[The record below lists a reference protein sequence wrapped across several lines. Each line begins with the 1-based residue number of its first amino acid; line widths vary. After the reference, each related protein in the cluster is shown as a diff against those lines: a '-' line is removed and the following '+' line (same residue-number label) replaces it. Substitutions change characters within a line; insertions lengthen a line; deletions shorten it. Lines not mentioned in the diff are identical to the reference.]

1 MVMDTLQIRLGH
13 GLVELIDSLVK
24 KGIYSSRSDFIRD
37 AVRKQ
42 MALNNLDRMVGI
54 IPNTGDSVEEVRE
67 IRRKLSKEIK
77 SFKDVEKINRMYSD

>member
-13 GLVELIDSLVK
+13 GLVEFIDSQIK

-37 AVRKQ
+37 TVRKQ
-42 MALNNLDRMVGI
+42 MALYNLDRMVGI

>member
-54 IPNTGDSVEEVRE
+54 IPNTGDSVEEVRD

>member
-37 AVRKQ
+37 TVRKQ
-42 MALNNLDRMVGI
+42 MALYNLDRMVGI

>member
-54 IPNTGDSVEEVRE
+54 IPNTGDSVQEVRE
-67 IRRKLSKEIK
+67 IRKVLSKEK
-77 SFKDVEKINRMYSD
+77 FDLKNINSL

>member
-42 MALNNLDRMVGI
+42 MALYNLDRMVGI

>member
-42 MALNNLDRMVGI
+42 MVLNNLDRMVGI

>member
-13 GLVELIDSLVK
+13 GLVEFIDSQIK